1 MASDYV
7 SVACE
12 HQALVDIGAVL
23 RRVLLQSR
31 IACEHAMRDAIAR
44 MHHLQASIHWQASIH

>member
-12 HQALVDIGAVL
+12 HQALVDIAALSMRALL
-23 RRVLLQSR
+23 RGR
-31 IACEHAMRDAIAR
+31 IVNVDADASMAINASMHRDAL
-44 MHHLQASIHWQASIH
+44 H

>member
-12 HQALVDIGAVL
+12 HQALVDIAVHSMRALL
-23 RRVLLQSR
+23 RGR
-31 IACEHAMRDAIAR
+31 IVNVDAN
-44 MHHLQASIHWQASIH
+44 ASITISASMRREALH